1 MHHEIPSVGGV
12 GVLVSIFVFLLH
24 ATGTF
29 VTRIG
34 FGFEVAACQSDT
46 TEMVN
51 AAIFP
56 ISRCGQRNARRAPNP
71 SVAFLILSRKWRD
84 RWTTNNSSA
93 ANGRIKIWE
102 DEGRPEGARDDHWKR
117 AEEQHG
123 FEQEADDVTKV
134 NQEPKTSLRG
144 TTRRPRRP
152 QILSRRQRSARTEGE

>member
-1 MHHEIPSVGGV
+1 
-12 GVLVSIFVFLLH
+12 
-24 ATGTF
+24 
-29 VTRIG
+29 
-34 FGFEVAACQSDT
+34 
-46 TEMVN
+46 MVN

-71 SVAFLILSRKWRD
+71 SVAFLIVARKWRN